1 MRLHPTPLASS
12 IPMPLRREG
21 PDPSGLR
28 EAVVSAPGT
37 DPALALGPRTL
48 LVTTGQQAGLFTGP
62 LYTIFKALSAAALAQ
77 VLEEQFACPVRPVF
91 WIPGDDHDF
100 DEVASAR
107 WVADDG
113 VLHTV
118 RLPQRPPEAAMRPM
132 WREPLGMA
140 VTGLRGELVAG
151 LPTGGHQPGVAEWLA
166 RHYQPDATV
175 AGAYGRALA
184 ELLAPFGVACL
195 DSTHDAF
202 KRASVPWLLRA
213 ARDAGALEALLLVA
227 ADQFRVRGEAVPVEV
242 GDGATLLFLDD
253 RHGRD
258 RLLRDGDGF
267 RTRRGGDHYTFRDL
281 EVIAEAEPTRLSPNV
296 LLRPVLESALLPTVA
311 YVGGPGELR
320 YFGML
325 PGLYRA
331 LGVVPQQPV
340 PRWSGAILEPPVERL
355 LAKFGTTPEEV
366 TQRFPDL
373 ERRIIRSHL
382 PPAVPERI
390 AELQEHSD
398 RLYSALEAP
407 LRELDPTLAGP
418 LASSRRQAAWAAR
431 DLERKALSRLRA
443 REQVELG
450 QLQRLHGALAPGGVI
465 QERTLTI
472 APFLARHG
480 PGLLDAIH
488 AEALQWYRGALEGGA
503 APT

>member
-12 IPMPLRREG
+12 IPMPPRREG
-21 PDPSGLR
+21 PDPTGLR
-28 EAVVSAPGT
+28 DAVVPAPGT
-37 DPALALGPRTL
+37 NTALSLAAGTL

-107 WVADDG
+107 WVGEDG
-113 VLHTV
+113 ALHSV
-118 RLPQRPPEAAMRPM
+118 RLPQRPPDTEMRPM
-132 WREPLGMA
+132 WREHLGPA
-140 VTGLRGELVAG
+140 VSGLRETLVSQLPGAVHQAGVAG
-151 LPTGGHQPGVAEWLA
+151 WLA
-166 RHYQPDATV
+166 RHYQPEATV

-195 DSTHDAF
+195 DSTHEVF
-202 KRASVPWLLRA
+202 KRAAVPWLLRA
-213 ARDAGALEALLLVA
+213 AREAGPLEELLIA
-227 ADQFRVRGEAVPVEV
+227 AAERFRARGEAVPVEV
-242 GDGATLLFLDD
+242 GEGATLLFLDD

-258 RLLRDGDGF
+258 RLVRDGDGF
-267 RTRRGGDHYTFRDL
+267 RTRRGGDHYSFADL
-281 EVIAEAEPTRLSPNV
+281 EAIASSEPTRLSPNV
-296 LLRPVLESALLPTVA
+296 LLRPVVESALLPTVA

-320 YFGML
+320 YFEML

-340 PRWSGAILEPPVERL
+340 PRWSGAILEPHVERL
-355 LAKFGTTPEEV
+355 LTKFGTTPEEV
-366 TQRFPDL
+366 THRFVEL

-390 AELQEHSD
+390 AELQESAD
-398 RLYSALEAP
+398 RLYAALEAP
-407 LRELDPTLAGP
+407 LLEIDPTLVGP
-418 LASSRRQAAWAAR
+418 LASSHRQAAWAAR

-443 REQVELG
+443 REQVELA
-450 QLQRLHGALAPGGVI
+450 QLQRLHGALAPGGGV
-465 QERTLTI
+465 QERTLTL

-488 AEALQWYRGALEGGA
+488 AEALQWYRSALEGGA
-503 APT
+503 GPT